1 MLDVDDPRFG
11 NMAQISRIVKVG
23 LVKDV
28 PLLHFQS
35 VSRGLGILSTKLF
48 LRIGKEP
55 ADNMDTCIMK

>member
-1 MLDVDDPRFG
+1 
-11 NMAQISRIVKVG
+11 MAQISRIVKVG